1 MIVLKSFILRENAK
15 KYNAGDDFP
24 RETVASYRCAE
35 LIAKGYL
42 KGEDDAIDNS
52 KQEEA
57 ADEPAAENPA
67 KKSAKKTTS
76 TAKKARA
83 KKG

>member
-1 MIVLKSFILRENAK
+1 MIVLKSFILRENGA

-24 RETVASYRCAE
+24 RETIASYRVAE

-42 KGEDDAIDNS
+42 QGEDDAIVEK
-52 KQEEA
+52 KQ
-57 ADEPAAENPA
+57 ADDAAEAEAEKPA
-67 KKSAKKTTS
+67 KKSTKKTTS
-76 TAKKARA
+76 TTKKRA

>member
-24 RETVASYRCAE
+24 RESIASYRVAE
-35 LIAKGYL
+35 LVAKGYL
-42 KGEDDAIDNS
+42 KGEDDAIDNM

-57 ADEPAAENPA
+57 KEEPEADKPA

-76 TAKKARA
+76 TAKKTRA